1 MTKNIDHQVEVVAI
15 TQVADAVKRF
25 RLAPADGKVL
35 PYFSGGSHVV
45 VTMRGTDSAGA
56 PVVYRNPYSLM
67 SSPNDPGYYEIS
79 VLRVPVSRGGSH
91 FMHDRV
97 KVGDRLSLSNPV
109 NLFPVNATGR
119 KHIFI
124 AGGIG
129 ITPFMA
135 MMDGLV
141 AQGGNFELHYGFR
154 SRSHGAY
161 WRELA
166 ERYGAGRVNL
176 YCEGEGQMIDAD
188 RLLENQPLGTNLY
201 ICGPA
206 AMIAFFTNKARHAGW
221 PEENIHSE
229 QFLAPP
235 SGKPFLVKLRKSN
248 VEFVVGEHQSIL
260 EAIEAHNIDANFLCR
275 GGACGQCETS
285 VCSADGEIEHN
296 DHYLSD
302 DDRRSGKKIMIC
314 VSRFKGGE
322 LVLDL

>member
-1 MTKNIDHQVEVVAI
+1 MSKNVEHPVEVAAI
-15 TQVADAVKRF
+15 TPVADTVKRF
-25 RLAPADGKVL
+25 HLVSVDGKPL

-45 VTMRGTDSAGA
+45 VTMRGTDAAGA

-67 SSPNDPGYYEIS
+67 SSPNDPGHYEIS
-79 VLRVPVSRGGSH
+79 VLRVLDSRGGSH

-97 KVGDRLSLSNPV
+97 KVGDRLILSNPV
-109 NLFPVNATGR
+109 NLFPVNGTGR
-119 KHIFI
+119 KHIFV

-135 MMDGLV
+135 MMDGLASV
-141 AQGGNFELHYGFR
+141 GGNFELHYGFR

-161 WRELA
+161 WRELQ
-166 ERYGAGRVNL
+166 ERYGANRVNL
-176 YCEGEGQMIDAD
+176 YCEGEGQMIDVD
-188 RLLENQPLGTNLY
+188 HLLEHQPLGTNLY

-206 AMIAFFTNKARHAGW
+206 AMIAFFTDKARLAGW

-235 SGKPFLVKLRKSN
+235 SGKPFLVRLQKSKI
-248 VEFVVGEHQSIL
+248 EFMVGEHQSIL

-285 VCSADGEIEHN
+285 VCSADGEIQHN
-296 DHYLSD
+296 DHYLTD
-302 DDRRSGKKIMIC
+302 DDRQSGKKIMIC